1 MARHIGHFPL
11 SGRLGSVVFRKNPD
25 GSVTVANYNAVSKD
39 RLMTGDSFK
48 RTRENLTEF
57 TASRMAKDVFMVA
70 SPALYRNMHTNRTAR
85 NFETLLKKVVRK
97 GPGTRGQRS
106 LQVFPKAALFKG
118 FEWVDTDRY
127 LSKFAGPGPLVV
139 APSRDEVTWTV
150 APFNAADL
158 VTPPTNATHF
168 QLVLNIMVLSDY
180 EYSISDQ
187 EYQPVNPGING
198 QSATVRSAAIGV
210 TDNVVTPTILTATLS
225 GVVMPPNTAGL
236 ITSIGIEFLQDVNG
250 VLFTFAQKNAMAIA
264 EVF

>member
-25 GSVTVANYNAVSKD
+25 GSVTVANYNAVSKE
-39 RLMTGDSFK
+39 RMQTGDSFK

-57 TASRMAKDVFMVA
+57 SAARLAKEVFTLA
-70 SPALYRNMHTNRTAR
+70 SPALFKNMHTNKTAR
-85 NFETLLKKVVRK
+85 NFETVLKKVVRR
-97 GPGTRGQRS
+97 GPGTRGQRE
-106 LQVFPKAALFKG
+106 LQVFPNAGRFKN
-118 FEWVDTDRY
+118 FEWVDSDNYRFR
-127 LSKFAGPGPLVV
+127 FAGPGTLVA
-139 APSRDEVTWTV
+139 APSRDDVTWTV

-180 EYSISDQ
+180 TFSITDQ

-198 QSATVRSAAIGV
+198 QSATVRSAPIGV
-210 TDNVVTPTILTATLS
+210 TDNIVAPIILNAALS

-236 ITSIGIEFLQDVNG
+236 ITSLGIEFLQDVNG
-250 VLFTFAQKNAMAIA
+250 VMFTFAQKNAMAIA
-264 EVF
+264 EVY